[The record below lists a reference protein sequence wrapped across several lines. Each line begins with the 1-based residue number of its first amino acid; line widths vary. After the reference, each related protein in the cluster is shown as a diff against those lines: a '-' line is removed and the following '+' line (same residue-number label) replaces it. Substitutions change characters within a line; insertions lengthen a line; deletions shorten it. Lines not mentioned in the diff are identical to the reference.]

1 MKSFWA
7 ATSNGSGPIIGN
19 LSTAPIGSSSTVIVT
34 NPGLPSA
41 YITKS
46 YAGET
51 HSKVWL
57 NSRVNT
63 CAVDTGVKFYVGG
76 VLKTINVVV
85 TASTPG
91 FYSDA
96 SNSDAA
102 AAGDT
107 ISYGWNRPA
116 GSGGVN
122 VISIGGQIDS
132 GTSEYISRFM
142 VNATV
147 SPNGSAKY
155 GGLASNGIG
164 TSTEANAKT
173 PMATDG
179 TFRQLSYRVYTNTYT
194 QDLTLVS
201 RINGADGNLTV
212 TIPAGFT
219 GVVED
224 ITHSD
229 SVSVGDTYSYAASSA
244 AATGA
249 VYSQIAVE
257 FASTDGFM
265 LAAMSS
271 SALAIPAGATSYLA
285 PQGTLGFQ
293 STESYS
299 QIITPGAFR
308 LRNFRVFV
316 YSATG
321 DTVTAVL
328 RKNGVA
334 TSVGFSIPAGTSGW
348 VEDSVNTLDVA
359 DGDLLSWEL
368 TKGASG
374 ITYFV
379 AGAFDGTEL
388 SSGWSV
394 TYNGNGS
401 TGGSAPTDPSSP
413 YTNGDTVTVLSEG
426 TLVKSGDVFTGWN
439 TAADGSGTSRSPSS
453 TFSIG
458 ANTTLYAQWAPYVP
472 SVAVLDDSDDVFDL
486 SILSSRLGIRV
497 F

>member
-1 MKSFWA
+1 M
-7 ATSNGSGPIIGN
+7 
-19 LSTAPIGSSSTVIVT
+19 VIVT

-51 HSKVWL
+51 HSKVWI
-57 NSRVNT
+57 NTRTNT
-63 CAVDTGVKFYVGG
+63 CAVDTGVRFYVGG
-76 VLKTINVVV
+76 VQKTIDVVA
-85 TASTPG
+85 TAATPG

-96 SNSDAA
+96 SNSDTA

-116 GSGGVN
+116 GSGGIYV
-122 VISIGGQIDS
+122 VSIGGQIDS
-132 GTSEYISRFM
+132 GTSEYVSRFM

-147 SPNGSAKY
+147 SPNGSTRY
-155 GGLASNGIG
+155 GGIGANALA

-173 PMATDG
+173 PMATAG

-201 RINGADGNLTV
+201 RVSGADGNLTV
-212 TIPAGFT
+212 TIPTGFT

-265 LAAMSS
+265 LAAMSA
-271 SALAIPAGATSYLA
+271 SALAIPAGATSYFA

-359 DGDLLSWEL
+359 DGDLLAWEL